1 MAPAKKHKG
10 GEPNTDALV
19 ESPTPGE
26 SIFGLMDADAMSE
39 EKLEGVIALMSMRI
53 CTKSIGEIMQ
63 EAGAPLPKRD
73 AVVTRMVSEACK
85 IYMHELIQLWFEDGA
100 DFLDADSTLSKK
112 YRL

>member
-1 MAPAKKHKG
+1 
-10 GEPNTDALV
+10 
-19 ESPTPGE
+19 
-26 SIFGLMDADAMSE
+26 MDADAMSE

-73 AVVTRMVSEACK
+73 AVVTRMVS
-85 IYMHELIQLWFEDGA
+85 
-100 DFLDADSTLSKK
+100 LDADSTLSKK